1 MGLRA
6 AWGLGSS
13 TTTNC
18 PPPIPANGG
27 GLDAVNIQK
36 HSLSNKPSVWTV
48 FSSLEVF
55 SRGHAAQG
63 IQLQA

>member
-6 AWGLGSS
+6 TRGLGSS
-13 TTTNC
+13 TTTIRT
-18 PPPIPANGG
+18 PPTPANGR

-36 HSLSNKPSVWTV
+36 HSLSNKPSGWTV
-48 FSSLEVF
+48 FSFLEVF
-55 SRGHAAQG
+55 SRGHAAQS